1 MSRRQEVRITEL
13 EQQVLKLEMEKA
25 ELTDEVKR
33 LGGDLESLVER
44 VPSAYLNPRG
54 DEWRIEQFNRNR
66 APEDQVHS
74 IQEMSDRVEEL
85 FGEKVNPSAVDGWE
99 VGPWEGMVDTDE
111 DNVTYIY
118 ESPDGGKTLYRRKML
133 DYDNREKMYPNPA
146 QLELFKDC

>member
-66 APEDQVHS
+66 AVEDQVKT
-74 IQEMSDRVEEL
+74 IEEL
-85 FGEKVNPSAVDGWE
+85 NNKVKEIFSETKTEYVYERNPDTGQMYRRE
-99 VGPWEGMVDTDE
+99 VGNYDTERQEVD
-111 DNVTYIY
+111 
-118 ESPDGGKTLYRRKML
+118 SKL
-133 DYDNREKMYPNPA
+133 NPLPE
-146 QLELFKDC
+146 QLELFNDGC

>member
-54 DEWRIEQFNRNR
+54 DEWRLEQFNRNR
-66 APEDQVHS
+66 AAEDQVKT
-74 IQEMSDRVEEL
+74 IEEL
-85 FGEKVNPSAVDGWE
+85 DDKVKEIFSETKTEYVYERNPDTGQMYRRE
-99 VGPWEGMVDTDE
+99 VGNYDAEKQEVD
-111 DNVTYIY
+111 
-118 ESPDGGKTLYRRKML
+118 SKL
-133 DYDNREKMYPNPA
+133 NPLPE
-146 QLELFKDC
+146 QLELFNDGC

>member
-44 VPSAYLNPRG
+44 VPSAYLNPRS

-66 APEDQVHS
+66 APEDQVHT
-74 IQEMSDRVEEL
+74 IQEMSDRVSEL
-85 FGEKVNPSAVDGWE
+85 FSEPQYVYEKNPDTGQMYRRE
-99 VGPWEGMVDTDE
+99 VGNYDEKQEVD
-111 DNVTYIY
+111 
-118 ESPDGGKTLYRRKML
+118 SKL
-133 DYDNREKMYPNPA
+133 NPLPE
-146 QLELFKDC
+146 QLELFKDASGC

>member
-66 APEDQVHS
+66 AAEDQVKT
-74 IQEMSDRVEEL
+74 IEEL
-85 FGEKVNPSAVDGWE
+85 DDKVKEIFSETKTEYVYERNPDTGQMYRRE
-99 VGPWEGMVDTDE
+99 VGNYDAEKQEVD
-111 DNVTYIY
+111 
-118 ESPDGGKTLYRRKML
+118 SKL
-133 DYDNREKMYPNPA
+133 NPLPE
-146 QLELFKDC
+146 QLELFKDASGC

>member
-54 DEWRIEQFNRNR
+54 DEWRIEQFIRNR
-66 APEDQVHS
+66 AAEDQVKT
-74 IQEMSDRVEEL
+74 IEEL
-85 FGEKVNPSAVDGWE
+85 DDKVKEIFSETKTEYVYERNPDTGQMYRRE
-99 VGPWEGMVDTDE
+99 VGNYDAEKQEVD
-111 DNVTYIY
+111 
-118 ESPDGGKTLYRRKML
+118 SKL
-133 DYDNREKMYPNPA
+133 NPLPE
-146 QLELFKDC
+146 QLELFNDGC

>member
-44 VPSAYLNPRG
+44 VPSAYLNPRS

-66 APEDQVHS
+66 VPEDQVHT
-74 IQEMSDRVEEL
+74 IQEMSDRVSEL
-85 FGEKVNPSAVDGWE
+85 FSEPQYVYEKNPDTGQMYRRE
-99 VGPWEGMVDTDE
+99 VGNYDEKQEVD
-111 DNVTYIY
+111 
-118 ESPDGGKTLYRRKML
+118 SKL
-133 DYDNREKMYPNPA
+133 NPLPE
-146 QLELFKDC
+146 QLELFKDASGC

>member
-1 MSRRQEVRITEL
+1 MSRRHEVRITEL

-66 APEDQVHS
+66 AVEDQVKT
-74 IQEMSDRVEEL
+74 IEEL
-85 FGEKVNPSAVDGWE
+85 DDKVKEIFSETKTEYVYERNPDTGQMYRRE
-99 VGPWEGMVDTDE
+99 VGNYDAEKQEVD
-111 DNVTYIY
+111 
-118 ESPDGGKTLYRRKML
+118 SKL
-133 DYDNREKMYPNPA
+133 NPLPE
-146 QLELFKDC
+146 QLELFNDGC

>member
-44 VPSAYLNPRG
+44 VPSAYLNPRS

-66 APEDQVHS
+66 AAEEQVKT
-74 IQEMSDRVEEL
+74 IEEL
-85 FGEKVNPSAVDGWE
+85 DDKVKEIFSETKTEYVYERNPDTGQMYRRE
-99 VGPWEGMVDTDE
+99 VGNYDAEKQEVD
-111 DNVTYIY
+111 
-118 ESPDGGKTLYRRKML
+118 SKL
-133 DYDNREKMYPNPA
+133 NPLPE
-146 QLELFKDC
+146 QLELFNDGC

>member
-66 APEDQVHS
+66 AAEDQVKTIEELDDKVKEIFSETKTEYVYERNPDTGQMYRREVGKHPS
-74 IQEMSDRVEEL
+74 ERVEI
-85 FGEKVNPSAVDGWE
+85 
-99 VGPWEGMVDTDE
+99 DTD
-111 DNVTYIY
+111 
-118 ESPDGGKTLYRRKML
+118 G
-133 DYDNREKMYPNPA
+133 NPIPV
-146 QLELFKDC
+146 QLELFDAKRGW

>member
-66 APEDQVHS
+66 AAEDQVKT
-74 IQEMSDRVEEL
+74 IEEL
-85 FGEKVNPSAVDGWE
+85 DDKVKEIFSETKTEYVYERNPDTGQRYRRE
-99 VGPWEGMVDTDE
+99 VG
-111 DNVTYIY
+111 N
-118 ESPDGGKTLYRRKML
+118 
-133 DYDNREKMYPNPA
+133 YDAERQEIDSKLNPLPE
-146 QLELFKDC
+146 QLELFKDASGC

>member
-66 APEDQVHS
+66 AAEDQVKT
-74 IQEMSDRVEEL
+74 IEEL
-85 FGEKVNPSAVDGWE
+85 DDKVKEIFSETKTEYVYERNPDTGQMYRRE
-99 VGPWEGMVDTDE
+99 VGNYDAEKQEVD
-111 DNVTYIY
+111 
-118 ESPDGGKTLYRRKML
+118 SKL
-133 DYDNREKMYPNPA
+133 NPLPE
-146 QLELFKDC
+146 QLELFNDGC

>member
-66 APEDQVHS
+66 APEDQVHT
-74 IQEMSDRVEEL
+74 IQEMSDRVSEL
-85 FGEKVNPSAVDGWE
+85 FSEPQYVYEKNPDTGQMYRRE
-99 VGPWEGMVDTDE
+99 VGNYDAEKQEVD
-111 DNVTYIY
+111 
-118 ESPDGGKTLYRRKML
+118 SKL
-133 DYDNREKMYPNPA
+133 NPLPE
-146 QLELFKDC
+146 QLELFNDGC

>member
-1 MSRRQEVRITEL
+1 MSRRHEVRITEL

-66 APEDQVHS
+66 APEDQVHT
-74 IQEMSDRVEEL
+74 IQEMSDRVSEL
-85 FGEKVNPSAVDGWE
+85 FSEPQYVYEKNP
-99 VGPWEGMVDTDE
+99 DT
-111 DNVTYIY
+111 
-118 ESPDGGKTLYRRKML
+118 GQMYRREAGN
-133 DYDNREKMYPNPA
+133 YDEKQEVDSKLNPLPE
-146 QLELFKDC
+146 QLELFKDASGC

>member
-1 MSRRQEVRITEL
+1 MSRRHEVRITEL

-66 APEDQVHS
+66 AAEDQVKT
-74 IQEMSDRVEEL
+74 IEEL
-85 FGEKVNPSAVDGWE
+85 DDKVKEIFSETKTEYVYERNPDTGQMYRRE
-99 VGPWEGMVDTDE
+99 VGNYDAEKQEVD
-111 DNVTYIY
+111 
-118 ESPDGGKTLYRRKML
+118 SKL
-133 DYDNREKMYPNPA
+133 NPLPE
-146 QLELFKDC
+146 QLELFNDGC